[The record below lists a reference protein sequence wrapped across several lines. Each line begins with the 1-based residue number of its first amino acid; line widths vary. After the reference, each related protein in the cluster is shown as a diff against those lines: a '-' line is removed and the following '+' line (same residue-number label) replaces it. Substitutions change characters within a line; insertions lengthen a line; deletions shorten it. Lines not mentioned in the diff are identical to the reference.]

1 MKRTYRIE
9 IAEKF
14 GIEEAVIHYWLYSSS
29 ESDIYHWTNI
39 DGEMWLRMSS
49 EDFVRIFPEF
59 QNRKRIER
67 ILNSLIE
74 SKLIKKENLNKN
86 KYDKT
91 FSYCVI
97 GGKEE

>member
-1 MKRTYRIE
+1 MCRRFYRIE
-9 IAEKF
+9 VAEEI
-14 GIEEAVIHYWLYSSS
+14 GVEEAIIYEWLYIAD
-29 ESDIYHWTNI
+29 EGEWTEIN
-39 DGEMWLRMSS
+39 GEQWIRMSS
-49 EDFVRIFPEF
+49 QDFVNVFPEF

-97 GGKEE
+97 VGMEE